1 MSDAKLIAFW
11 SAPGSVGK
19 STLAAAA
26 ASELAHS
33 GFSVLL
39 VDADTYSPSLAM
51 QLGLTDH
58 PAGLAAAC
66 RLVTQQRM
74 DADELKRL
82 SAELPGGSGSL
93 RLLTGLSSA
102 TRWPEVSA
110 EILDE
115 LLVIAGKSF
124 DYLVL
129 DVASHHESDIQ
140 ANSSPVGRNSVT
152 RWALQYSDQIVA
164 VAGAD
169 PVSISRFLEAFVSL
183 GHLNP
188 RGEVLCVVN
197 RMRNSALG
205 LSAKQQISQTLC
217 RLANVQVSVFIPD
230 DQAVADAALRGGY
243 SIDQAKRSA
252 QSRQALSLFVKSAL
266 LGQVNQLDRRVAKLG

>member
-1 MSDAKLIAFW
+1 MSDAKLITFW

-26 ASELAHS
+26 AGELAHA
-33 GFSVLL
+33 GNAVLL

-66 RLVTQQRM
+66 RLVAQQRL
-74 DADELKRL
+74 DAAELQRL
-82 SAELPGGSGSL
+82 SAEILGGSGSL
-93 RLLTGLSSA
+93 RLLTGLSNA
-102 TRWPEVSA
+102 TRWPEVTA

-115 LLVIAGKSF
+115 LLVIAGQSF
-124 DYLVL
+124 DYLLL
-129 DVASHHESDIQ
+129 DVASHHESDIH
-140 ANSSPVGRNSVT
+140 ASYSPVGRNSVT

-183 GHLNP
+183 GQLNP

-205 LSAKQQISQTLC
+205 LSAKQQISQTLS

-230 DQAVADAALRGGY
+230 DQAAADAALRGGY
-243 SIDQAKRSA
+243 SLDQAKRSA

-266 LGQVNQLDRRVAKLG
+266 LGQVSQLDKRVAKLG